1 MAKYLLKVSYSAE
14 GIKGVMREGG
24 TARVSAVKGILDSVG
39 GTLESFYFAFGSD
52 DVYVIGDICT
62 HQDISLSEG
71 EVDADTCHIE
81 CWKHGSSFSLETGE
95 PDVLPATR
103 PVPVYR
109 AWVDSG
115 EVFVA
120 IEDAEGTCD
129 V

>member
-1 MAKYLLKVSYSAE
+1 MSAHAHPIAPLDALVDGE
-14 GIKGVMREGG
+14 AQRFDVHGHRL
-24 TARVSAVKGILDSVG
+24 AVVRI
-39 GTLESFYFAFGSD
+39 GS

-71 EVDADTCHIE
+71 EVDAETCHIE

-95 PDVLPATR
+95 PDVFPATR

-109 AWVDSG
+109 AWVDGG
-115 EVFVA
+115 EVYVEIA
-120 IEDAEGTCD
+120 DAEGTAD